1 MIQCI
6 NMNEHQFY
14 VRAISQRRCAEW
26 ERIFGMDE
34 VPVRQAEPSPT
45 PGGCLAYRLDETR
58 LHWMQRERLISYLVR
73 KERLSNQAARRLVIE
88 GLPIP
93 VADATLVRFVPIVT
107 SLYRIVATGKLQ
119 PVAD

>member
-1 MIQCI
+1 
-6 NMNEHQFY
+6 MNEHQFY
-14 VRAISQRRCAEW
+14 VRAISQRRRAEW

-45 PGGCLAYRLDETR
+45 PAGCLAYRLDETR

-73 KERLSNQAARRLVIE
+73 KERLSNQAAHRLVIE

-107 SLYRIVATGKLQ
+107 SLYRIVATSKLQ
-119 PVAD
+119 PIAD